1 MIEQTNNNDMKQ
13 HNKVGIY
20 ATLASI
26 CLALIAAT
34 IFAVLPDIKD
44 SVTHVASIFGLIMAA
59 GLSAM
64 SAIIAIMAFL
74 DR

>member
-1 MIEQTNNNDMKQ
+1 MIEQINNNDMKQ

-26 CLALIAAT
+26 CLALIAVT
-34 IFAVLPDIKD
+34 IYAVIPDIKD
-44 SVTHVASIFGLIMAA
+44 SVTHAASIFGLILATSF
-59 GLSAM
+59 SAM
-64 SAIIAIMAFL
+64 SAIIAVVAFL

>member
-1 MIEQTNNNDMKQ
+1 MKR
-13 HNKVGIY
+13 HTKVGIY

-34 IFAVLPDIKD
+34 IFAVLPDIKG
-44 SVTHVASIFGLIMAA
+44 SVTHVVSIFGLIMAT
-59 GLSAM
+59 GFSAM